1 MIKQN
6 IKIPV
11 WEGIKVFVA
20 TTNASYFVTAL
31 EIVNQIREK
40 GIAAEMDF
48 LGKSLK
54 AQMRLA
60 NKLKASY
67 VLILGQEE
75 WQEKKV
81 TIKDMV
87 NSSQEK
93 ILITEILPYLQ
104 SLFLKKESG
113 KS

>member
-1 MIKQN
+1 
-6 IKIPV
+6 
-11 WEGIKVFVA
+11 
-20 TTNASYFVTAL
+20 
-31 EIVNQIREK
+31 
-40 GIAAEMDF
+40 MDF

-60 NKLKASY
+60 NKLKVSY
-67 VLILGQEE
+67 VLLLGQEE

-87 NSSQEK
+87 NGSQEK

-104 SLFLKKESG
+104 SLLLEKEKGKRSELKFY
-113 KS
+113 